1 MPVRSALRLRPLG
14 DIWHKH
20 AVSAVVALALAMFTL
35 YALDRPDLVL
45 YAAGGGMCALYAHGL
60 PYAARAR
67 ALAGVVAGMIGSV
80 AVGLV
85 TAALTDSVAV
95 RVLVAALLA
104 GLHKAAC
111 DATRIGPPGN
121 VVLTFITA
129 GAVFVPE
136 QRLADVP
143 LHVGIGLAAGAV
155 AWLVGM
161 SPWLVRPDGPERVA
175 VARALEATAHLLRA
189 GARSAAADSG
199 RKDGER
205 GGRDQS
211 GVSGGGR
218 SGGPPQ
224 DALLRARHDAAAA
237 VNAAWQTLPRA
248 GAPRGGL
255 RRVLVRAESAAAG
268 SPALAVDA
276 DTFTTWAYDLRK
288 GRPLPEPPPGDAL
301 TAATEQAELAG
312 MAAEH
317 PSPRPA
323 TAVRTPRH
331 TDAGRRA
338 RDGVA
343 AEETPAVPLRRGPR
357 VWRGT
362 RALGARA
369 TRAAAGVARTTRSA
383 VSGMRRGA
391 RTIATVTAGSAAA
404 GWLSMGLGVG
414 RPYWAVVTAAAVFAA
429 NTTLSWSRALQRTVG
444 NLLGVA
450 LFTLLVPVSRLG
462 ALALI
467 VTVLVLQFVTEA
479 AVTRNYWLGSAFIAP
494 MAMLMSEFAGVEPVR
509 EMVADRWLDTCLGAA
524 AGLLVCALL
533 PDRGA
538 ARRVHDALDRLE
550 RLVADLTPPAPLASA
565 PAPSTGYV
573 TATATSAAGRFAS
586 DAERRAACDRLRA
599 SLVELREAADT
610 AAGEWWSTELPQER
624 IAAAE
629 RTGHRRLAELTTTRR
644 PPLTRPRA
652 CAHAR
657 SSCGVASPS

>member
-20 AVSAVVALALAMFTL
+20 AVSAVVALALAMITL
-35 YALDRPDLVL
+35 YALDRLDLVL

-67 ALAGVVAGMIGSV
+67 ALAGVVAGMTGSV

-143 LHVGIGLAAGAV
+143 LHVGIGLVAGAV

-175 VARALEATAHLLRA
+175 VARALEATARLLRA
-189 GARSAAADSG
+189 RARFAAADSG
-199 RKDGER
+199 GKD

-211 GVSGGGR
+211 GVSGDGR

-237 VNAAWQTLPRA
+237 VNAAWQTLLRA
-248 GAPRGGL
+248 GAPRDGL

-317 PSPRPA
+317 PSPRRA

-331 TDAGRRA
+331 TDAGRLRRA

-343 AEETPAVPLRRGPR
+343 AEETPAVAPRRGPR
-357 VWRGT
+357 VRRGT

-369 TRAAAGVARTTRSA
+369 TGAAAGVARATRSA
-383 VSGMRRGA
+383 VSGMRPGV

-494 MAMLMSEFAGVEPVR
+494 MAMLMTEFAGVEPVR

-550 RLVADLTPPAPLASA
+550 RLVAGLTPPAPLASA

-573 TATATSAAGRFAS
+573 TATATSAAGPFAS
-586 DAERRAACDRLRA
+586 DAGRRAACDRLRA

-629 RTGHRRLAELTTTRR
+629 RTGHHRLAELTTTRR
-644 PPLTRPRA
+644 PPLTRPPT